1 MPSGHY
7 KRVKTTNMEVTS
19 IRLDAE
25 LKRIF
30 KEVTKG
36 TKQGYQDKIR
46 EILWQWVQRN
56 YGEYQPEY
64 SRTAIQATFD
74 GVSNKE
80 QVCAFTKM
88 TIVSGEP
95 CKYALMLDGNLV
107 PMKDS
112 TYSE

>member
-7 KRVKTTNMEVTS
+7 KRNKTTNMEVTS

-36 TKQGYQDKIR
+36 SKQGYQDKIR
-46 EILWQWVQRN
+46 EVLWQWAQRN

-64 SRTAIQATFD
+64 SETAITAIFD

-80 QVCAFTKM
+80 QTCAFTKM
-88 TIVSGEP
+88 TIMAGEP
-95 CKYALMLDGNLV
+95 CKYALMIDGQMI
-107 PMKDS
+107 PKKIK
-112 TYSE
+112 